1 MQRVT
6 VLCVGKLK
14 EKFYLEAAAEYVK
27 RLQRF
32 CKLELVELPESRLPE
47 SPSPAEVQRALAAEA
62 VAIRERLPRG
72 GAVIAL
78 CIEGK
83 PCSSVEL
90 SRRMEELAV
99 AGKTQ
104 LTFLI
109 GGSVGLDESLK
120 RQAAVHV
127 PHDLPPPSGPDHA
140 AGAGLSGVSNLRRNK
155 ISQMKHFPF
164 KKIRDIIQGHI

>member
-47 SPSPAEVQRALAAEA
+47 SPSPAEIQRALAAEA
-62 VAIRERLPRG
+62 AAIRERLPKG

-83 PCSSVEL
+83 PCSSMEL

-120 RQAAVHV
+120 WQADWRLSMSPMTF
-127 PHDLPPPSGPDHA
+127 PHHLARIMLLEQIYRAYQIS
-140 AGAGLSGVSNLRRNK
+140 AGTK
-155 ISQMKHFPF
+155 YHK
-164 KKIRDIIQGHI
+164 

>member
-62 VAIRERLPRG
+62 VAIRERLPKG

-109 GGSVGLDESLK
+109 GGSVGLDESL
-120 RQAAVHV
+120 RRLSMSPMTF
-127 PHDLPPPSGPDHA
+127 PHHLARIMLLEQIYRAYQIS
-140 AGAGLSGVSNLRRNK
+140 AGTK
-155 ISQMKHFPF
+155 YHK
-164 KKIRDIIQGHI
+164 

>member
-62 VAIRERLPRG
+62 VSIRERLPKG

-120 RQAAVHV
+120 RQADSRLSMSPMTF
-127 PHDLPPPSGPDHA
+127 PHHLARIMLLEQIYRAYQIS
-140 AGAGLSGVSNLRRNK
+140 AGTK
-155 ISQMKHFPF
+155 YHK
-164 KKIRDIIQGHI
+164 

>member
-62 VAIRERLPRG
+62 ASIRERLPRG
-72 GAVIAL
+72 GAIIAL

-120 RQAAVHV
+120 QQADWQLSMSPMTF
-127 PHDLPPPSGPDHA
+127 PHHLARIMLLEQIYRAYQIS
-140 AGAGLSGVSNLRRNK
+140 AGTK
-155 ISQMKHFPF
+155 YHK
-164 KKIRDIIQGHI
+164 

>member
-62 VAIRERLPRG
+62 VAIRERLPKG

-99 AGKTQ
+99 SGKTQ

-109 GGSVGLDESLK
+109 GGSVGLDEGLK
-120 RQAAVHV
+120 RQADWRLSMSPMTF
-127 PHDLPPPSGPDHA
+127 PHHLARIMLLEQIYRAYQIS
-140 AGAGLSGVSNLRRNK
+140 AGTK
-155 ISQMKHFPF
+155 YHK
-164 KKIRDIIQGHI
+164 

>member
-32 CKLELVELPESRLPE
+32 CKLELVELPESRLQE

-62 VAIRERLPRG
+62 VAIRERLPKG

-99 AGKTQ
+99 SGKTQ

-120 RQAAVHV
+120 WQADWRLSMSPMTF
-127 PHDLPPPSGPDHA
+127 PHHLARIMLLEQIYRAYQIS
-140 AGAGLSGVSNLRRNK
+140 AGTK
-155 ISQMKHFPF
+155 YHK
-164 KKIRDIIQGHI
+164 

>member
-62 VAIRERLPRG
+62 VAIRERLPKG

-120 RQAAVHV
+120 QQADWQLSMSPMTF
-127 PHDLPPPSGPDHA
+127 PHHLARIMLLEQIYRACQIA
-140 AGAGLSGVSNLRRNK
+140 AGTK
-155 ISQMKHFPF
+155 YHK
-164 KKIRDIIQGHI
+164 

>member
-62 VAIRERLPRG
+62 VSIRERLPKG

-120 RQAAVHV
+120 QQADWRLSMSPMTF
-127 PHDLPPPSGPDHA
+127 PHHLARVMVLEQVYRALNIA
-140 AGAGLSGVSNLRRNK
+140 AGGK
-155 ISQMKHFPF
+155 YHK
-164 KKIRDIIQGHI
+164 

>member
-62 VAIRERLPRG
+62 VAIRERLPKG

-109 GGSVGLDESLK
+109 GGSVGLDEILK
-120 RQAAVHV
+120 RQADWRLSMSPMTF
-127 PHDLPPPSGPDHA
+127 PHHLARIMLLEQIYRAYQIS
-140 AGAGLSGVSNLRRNK
+140 AGTK
-155 ISQMKHFPF
+155 YHK
-164 KKIRDIIQGHI
+164 